1 MANIDEV
8 IQIAKEIDPD
18 VEPTLEMERKSLP
31 EEDFRLKLLNFFRV
45 NKQAAEIILAHK
57 GQSYEQIKA
66 SFDANVAAHVQN
78 GIHVAMFVADVMKKK
93 GDLNSLAL
101 TAAKR
106 VAVADPRLESFLQAN
121 PKINAEAARKEIAD
135 EAQSILVN
143 YFSTLKGTALDQNRI
158 IEELAGKVTGRIG
171 VILNSWSGN
180 T

>member
-106 VAVADPRLESFLQAN
+106 VAVSDPRLESFLQAN
-121 PKINAEAARKEIAD
+121 PKINAEVAKKEIAD
-135 EAQSILVN
+135 EVQSILVN